1 VGRSISGERAAAASR
16 HPHAVHLIRESV
28 GRTHDKTARCYMKR
42 CLGVLGVLIM
52 SYSVSFPSMA
62 QQSSAETFETGRTLL
77 QKCSD
82 EAANLNRCQ
91 SYIEGVADAMRLEQ
105 AYRRTFFGSRICINQ
120 NVLGREI
127 KMIVVR
133 WMREHPEAL
142 RSPAAQVIAQ
152 AVLKEFPCVR

>member
-1 VGRSISGERAAAASR
+1 
-16 HPHAVHLIRESV
+16 
-28 GRTHDKTARCYMKR
+28 
-42 CLGVLGVLIM
+42 
-52 SYSVSFPSMA
+52 MA
-62 QQSSAETFETGRTLL
+62 QQPQMETFETGRTLL

-105 AYRRTFFGSRICINQ
+105 AYRRTFFGSRVCINQ

-142 RSPAAQVIAQ
+142 RSPASQVIAQ